1 MLAVTAGDGACGE
14 NSTQPTVRVSQVV
27 FGVPDTGAGGHHLH
41 VTGFGSAFIA
51 ETVLVRYRA
60 LHGYRCSLLPTPM
73 NVDRARALN
82 YGLVCHLRKPVDE
95 KRLIRCLR
103 AALQSGEPSE
113 KNS

>member
-1 MLAVTAGDGACGE
+1 MLAVTAGDGGCGE
-14 NSTQPTVRVSQVV
+14 NSTQPTARVSLVV
-27 FGVPDTGAGGHHLH
+27 FGVPDTGVFAHHLH
-41 VTGFGSAFIA
+41 VPDFGSAFIT

-60 LHGYRCSLLPTPM
+60 LHGHRCSLLPTPM

-82 YGLVCHLRKPVDE
+82 YGLVCYLRKPVDE
-95 KRLIRCLR
+95 QRLIRCLR